1 MDKFKVDIN
10 NLRHVCD
17 PDTLSFETTKQVKQ
31 LEGIIGQER
40 AVKAMNFG
48 LRLNNKGYNIYM
60 AGLNGTGKTSY
71 AKALI
76 YNVASKGQVPND
88 ICYVFNFKESD
99 KPVVVELPPGIG
111 EKFAEDMD
119 GLVEAVKKVISE
131 TFAGEEFDNQ
141 RRVVRDR
148 YQKDTSDLVYELD
161 KVGREMGFVIRQ
173 GSKGLVS
180 VPLIEGKPAD
190 QVDEELVTEE
200 VTRKIQEKIPEM
212 QKFLDE
218 ITRKIKILEKEAST
232 ELNSIEE
239 ELAKSVIEPEIN
251 VVREKYKDNTKI
263 QCYLNNA
270 EKDML
275 EQLGLFK
282 TKDGSEQSLSL
293 LMPQTGNQLSRYK
306 VNVFVN
312 NADQQGAPVV
322 CETNPNY
329 YNLFGKIEGKAS
341 LGEISTDFSMIKSG
355 SIHKANGGYLIINA
369 KDILKDAFA
378 WDALKR
384 TLKNQESVI
393 ENIGEQFKIFPTVT
407 IKPEAVPINVKVILI
422 GDSYIQQL
430 LYSYEDDFSKLFKI
444 IAPFDTSMER
454 NADNINMF
462 YQFVSSVCEQ
472 EKLKEFDKTAVARII
487 EFSSRLADH
496 QQKLSTKFNETVE
509 IVYEANAWAEM
520 ENSRIVTSEHIEKA
534 IEEKI
539 NRANL
544 FEEKVQ
550 ESIISGQILI
560 DIEGEAVGQINGLS
574 VYNLG
579 DYYFGKPSKITGNVF
594 KGRRGLVNIEREVKL
609 SGKIH
614 DKGVLILS
622 GYIGAKY
629 GQKSPISIGAS
640 ICFEQNYG
648 GVDGDSA
655 SCAELVALLSAFT
668 DTPIR
673 QDLAITGSMN
683 QKGQVQPIGGTNQKV
698 EGFYRLCKERGLTG
712 KQGVIIPKQN
722 IINLM
727 LDKELIEDCE
737 AGKFHIYSISHV
749 DEAIELLTG
758 LSPEEFTERIQ
769 SKMGELSKSPE
780 TKQVEP
786 DTKKSEKELL
796 K

>member
-1 MDKFKVDIN
+1 MDKFKVSID
-10 NLRHVCD
+10 NLSNICD

-48 LRLNNKGYNIYM
+48 LKVNNKGYNIYM
-60 AGLNGTGKTSY
+60 AGLNGTGKTNY
-71 AKALI
+71 AKTLI
-76 YNVASKGQVPND
+76 CNIASKGQVPSD
-88 ICYVFNFKESD
+88 ICYVFNFKEID
-99 KPVVVELPPGIG
+99 KPIFIEVPSGTG

-119 GLVEAVKKVISE
+119 ELVEAVKRVISE
-131 TFAGEEFDNQ
+131 TFTGEEFDNQ

-148 YQKDTSDLVYELD
+148 YQKDTSDLVHELD
-161 KVGREMGFVIRQ
+161 RVGREKGFVIRQ

-180 VPLIEGKPAD
+180 VPLIDGKPAD

-212 QKFLDE
+212 QKVLDE
-218 ITRKIKILEKEAST
+218 ITRKIKILEKAAST
-232 ELNSIEE
+232 ELSSIEK
-239 ELAKSVIEPEIN
+239 ELANSVIKPEIDI
-251 VVREKYKDNTKI
+251 VKEKYKNNEKI
-263 QCYLNNA
+263 QYYLDNV

-275 EQLGLFK
+275 EQLSLFK
-282 TKDGSEQSLSL
+282 VKEGEQLL
-293 LMPQTGNQLSRYK
+293 NPLMPQTGNQLIRYK
-306 VNVFVN
+306 VNIFVN

-393 ENIGEQFKIFPTVT
+393 ENIGEQYKIFPTVT
-407 IKPEAVPINVKVILI
+407 IKPEALPINVKVILI
-422 GDSYIQQL
+422 GNSYMQQL
-430 LYSYEDDFSKLFKI
+430 LYSYDEDFSKLFKI
-444 IAPFDTSMER
+444 IVPFDTSMER
-454 NADNINMF
+454 NSDNINMF

-496 QQKLSTKFNETVE
+496 QQKLSTRFNETIEV
-509 IVYEANAWAEM
+509 VYEASAWAEM
-520 ENSRIVTSEHIEKA
+520 ENSQVVTSCHVEKA

-539 NRANL
+539 NRVNL
-544 FEEKVQ
+544 FEEKIQ
-550 ESIISGQILI
+550 ESMINGQILI
-560 DIEGEAVGQINGLS
+560 DIEGEVVGQINGLS
-574 VYNLG
+574 VYSLG
-579 DYYFGKPSKITGNVF
+579 DYSFGKPSKITARVF
-594 KGRRGLVNIEREVKL
+594 KGRKGVVNIEREVKL

-622 GYIGAKY
+622 GYIGGRYA
-629 GQKSPISIGAS
+629 QKSPFSIGAS

-668 DTPIR
+668 DIPIR

-683 QKGQVQPIGGTNQKV
+683 QKGQVQPIGGVNQKV
-698 EGFYRLCKERGLTG
+698 EGFYGLCKERGLTG
-712 KQGVIIPKQN
+712 SQGVIIPKQN

-727 LDKELIEDCE
+727 LDKELVEACE

-769 SKMGELSKSPE
+769 SRMEEFSKSPE
-780 TKQVEP
+780 TKQMEP
-786 DTKKSEKELL
+786 DTKSSEKESL